1 MVLFD
6 WSVGGSLFNNVVLF
20 FSFFWGGAASFMVNQ
35 DGWSIKNH
43 FFVNNSID

>member
-20 FSFFWGGAASFMVNQ
+20 FSFFWGGLLALWLTKT
-35 DGWSIKNH
+35 DGL
-43 FFVNNSID
+43 